1 MNIYDYYITQGKRE
15 KMDNKERV
23 LRKIVETYFGN
34 PEKTVEEILLE
45 NIEDLPIEYK
55 NKFLINRSKNHE
67 QKIP

>member
-15 KMDNKERV
+15 KMDIKESV
-23 LRKIVETYFGN
+23 LRRIVETYFDN

-55 NKFLINRSKNHE
+55 NKFLNRSKNHE

>member
-1 MNIYDYYITQGKRE
+1 MIIILLKERE
-15 KMDNKERV
+15 KKMDIKERV
-23 LRKIVETYFGN
+23 LRKIVETYFDN

>member
-1 MNIYDYYITQGKRE
+1 MIVILLKGREE
-15 KMDNKERV
+15 KMDNKESV

-45 NIEDLPIEYK
+45 NIEDLPREYK